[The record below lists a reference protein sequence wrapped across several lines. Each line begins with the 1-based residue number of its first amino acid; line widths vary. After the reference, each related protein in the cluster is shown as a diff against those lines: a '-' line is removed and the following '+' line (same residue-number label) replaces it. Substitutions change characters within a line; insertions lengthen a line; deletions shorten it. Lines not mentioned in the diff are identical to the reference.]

1 MSFNMFGVTIM
12 PDMWDR
18 RDPTKAFDLGYI
30 CFVDKRPGTF
40 FIAACGI
47 YKQST
52 ENPTHWIPVKD

>member
-1 MSFNMFGVTIM
+1 M

-18 RDPTKAFDLGYI
+18 RDPTKAFDVASI
-30 CFVDKRPGTF
+30 CFVDKRPGKF
-40 FIAACGI
+40 FIAASGI

>member
-12 PDMWDR
+12 PDMKDR
-18 RDPTKAFDLGYI
+18 RDPTKAFDVASI

-40 FIAACGI
+40 FIGGSGI